1 MYPLTV
7 RVNEKRVV
15 VIGGGKVAG
24 FKIIPLLK
32 QGADI
37 VVISPELDANLVKLV
52 EEKKIRWYQR
62 EYEKSDIKSA
72 FLVVAASSD
81 SILNEQVAED
91 AAENQ
96 LVNVITNPESGNVHF
111 PAAIHRGLLNIA
123 VSTGGAS
130 PKLAKKIRDDIA
142 NKYDETY
149 ESYLDFL
156 YEVRLKLKDLQLEKR
171 ERNIL
176 LQEVLKSVYVQNE
189 GKRESF
195 FTRIRGKGFKIIKDK
210 VRFTNIKI

>member
-7 RVNEKRVV
+7 RVEKKRVV

-37 VVISPELDANLVKLV
+37 IVISPELDANLVKLV
-52 EEKKIRWYQR
+52 EEKQIRWYQR
-62 EYEKSDIKSA
+62 EYEKSDIQGA

-81 SILNEQVAED
+81 AVLNEQIAED
-91 AAENQ
+91 STENQ

-111 PAAIHRGLLNIA
+111 PAAIHRGLLNVA

-142 NKYDETY
+142 NKYDEAY

-156 YEVRLKLKDLQLEKR
+156 YEVRIKVKELQIEKR
-171 ERNIL
+171 ERNTL
-176 LQEVLKSVYVQNE
+176 LQEVLNSIYVQNE
-189 GKRESF
+189 QKRKLFLQELE
-195 FTRIRGKGFKIIKDK
+195 RRVHIG
-210 VRFTNIKI
+210 

>member
-7 RVNEKRVV
+7 RVDKKRVV

-37 VVISPELDANLVKLV
+37 VVVSTELDANLVKLV
-52 EEKKIRWYQR
+52 EEKQIRWYQR
-62 EYEKSDIKSA
+62 EYEKSDIKDA
-72 FLVVAASSD
+72 FLVVAATSD
-81 SILNEQVAED
+81 SVLNEQIAED
-91 AAENQ
+91 AAVNQ

-111 PAAIHRGLLNIA
+111 PAAIHRGLLNVA

-142 NKYDETY
+142 NKYDEKY

-156 YEVRLKLKDLQLEKR
+156 YEVRLKVKELQVEKR
-171 ERNIL
+171 QKNIL
-176 LQEVLKSVYVQNE
+176 LQEVLKSIYIQSE
-189 GKRESF
+189 QKRELF
-195 FTRIRGKGFKIIKDK
+195 LQELERGIYIG
-210 VRFTNIKI
+210 

>member
-7 RVNEKRVV
+7 RVNQKRVV

-37 VVISPELDANLVKLV
+37 VVVSPELDANLVKLV

-62 EYEKSDIKSA
+62 EYEKRDINGA

-149 ESYLDFL
+149 ERYLDFL
-156 YEVRLKLKDLQLEKR
+156 YEVRVKLKDLQLEKK
-171 ERNIL
+171 ERHIL
-176 LQEVLKSVYVQNE
+176 LQEVLKSAYVQNE
-189 GKRESF
+189 GKREQF
-195 FTRIRGKGFKIIKDK
+195 LQELEERDLKNKK
-210 VRFTNIKI
+210 

>member
-142 NKYDETY
+142 NRYDETY

-156 YEVRLKLKDLQLEKR
+156 YEVRVKLKDLQLEKR

-195 FTRIRGKGFKIIKDK
+195 LRELEEK
-210 VRFTNIKI
+210 VLK

>member
-72 FLVVAASSD
+72 FLVVAGSSD

-195 FTRIRGKGFKIIKDK
+195 LRELEEK
-210 VRFTNIKI
+210 VLK

>member
-32 QGADI
+32 QGADT

-195 FTRIRGKGFKIIKDK
+195 LRELEEK
-210 VRFTNIKI
+210 VLK

>member
-7 RVNEKRVV
+7 RVDKKRVV

-37 VVISPELDANLVKLV
+37 VVVSTELDTNLVKFV
-52 EEKKIRWYQR
+52 EEKQIRWYQR
-62 EYEKSDIKSA
+62 EYEKSDIKDA
-72 FLVVAASSD
+72 FLVVAATSD
-81 SILNEQVAED
+81 SVLNEQVAKD
-91 AAENQ
+91 AAVNQ

-111 PAAIHRGLLNIA
+111 PAAFHRGLLNVA

-149 ESYLDFL
+149 ETYLDFL
-156 YEVRLKLKDLQLEKR
+156 YEVRIRVKELQVEKR
-171 ERNIL
+171 QRNIL
-176 LQEVLKSVYVQNE
+176 LQEVLKAVYVQNE
-189 GKRESF
+189 QKRELF
-195 FTRIRGKGFKIIKDK
+195 LQELERK
-210 VRFTNIKI
+210 VHIG

>member
-7 RVNEKRVV
+7 RVEKKRVV

-62 EYEKSDIKSA
+62 EYEKSDIKDA

-81 SILNEQVAED
+81 TILNERVAED
-91 AAENQ
+91 SAENQ

-111 PAAIHRGLLNIA
+111 PAAFHRGLLNIA

-149 ESYLDFL
+149 ESYLNFL
-156 YEVRLKLKDLQLEKR
+156 YEVRIKVKELQIEKR
-171 ERNIL
+171 QRNIL
-176 LQEVLKSVYVQNE
+176 LQEVLKSIYVQNE
-189 GKRESF
+189 QKRELF
-195 FTRIRGKGFKIIKDK
+195 LQELERRVHIG
-210 VRFTNIKI
+210 

>member
-1 MYPLTV
+1 MYPHTV
-7 RVNEKRVV
+7 RVEKKRVV

-37 VVISPELDANLVKLV
+37 IVISPELDANLVKLV
-52 EEKKIRWYQR
+52 EEKQIRWYQR
-62 EYEKSDIKSA
+62 EYEKSDIQGA
-72 FLVVAASSD
+72 FLVVAASGD
-81 SILNEQVAED
+81 AVLNEQVAED
-91 AAENQ
+91 SAENQ

-111 PAAIHRGLLNIA
+111 PAAIHRGLLNVA

-142 NKYDETY
+142 NKYDEAY

-156 YEVRLKLKDLQLEKR
+156 YEVRIKVKELQIEKQQ
-171 ERNIL
+171 RNIL

-189 GKRESF
+189 QKRELF
-195 FTRIRGKGFKIIKDK
+195 LQELERRVHIG
-210 VRFTNIKI
+210 

>member
-7 RVNEKRVV
+7 RVEKKRVV

-37 VVISPELDANLVKLV
+37 IVISPELDANLVKLV
-52 EEKKIRWYQR
+52 EEKQIRWYQR
-62 EYEKSDIKSA
+62 EYEKSDIQGA
-72 FLVVAASSD
+72 FLVVAASGD
-81 SILNEQVAED
+81 GVLNEQVAED
-91 AAENQ
+91 SAENQ

-111 PAAIHRGLLNIA
+111 PAAIHRGLLNVA

-142 NKYDETY
+142 NKYDEVY

-156 YEVRLKLKDLQLEKR
+156 YEVRIKVKELQIEKR

-176 LQEVLKSVYVQNE
+176 LQEVLKSIYVQNE
-189 GKRESF
+189 QKRELF
-195 FTRIRGKGFKIIKDK
+195 LQELERRVHIG
-210 VRFTNIKI
+210 

>member
-62 EYEKSDIKSA
+62 EYEKSDIKNA

-130 PKLAKKIRDDIA
+130 PKLAKKIRDEIA

-156 YEVRLKLKDLQLEKR
+156 YEVRVKLKDLKLEKR

-189 GKRESF
+189 RERESF
-195 FTRIRGKGFKIIKDK
+195 LRELEGKVLK
-210 VRFTNIKI
+210 

>member
-7 RVNEKRVV
+7 RVEKKRIV

-37 VVISPELDANLVKLV
+37 VVVSPELDANLVKLV

-62 EYEKSDIKSA
+62 EYEKSDINGA

-81 SILNEQVAED
+81 AILNEKVAED
-91 AAENQ
+91 TAENQ

-111 PAAIHRGLLNIA
+111 PAAFHRGLLNIA

-142 NKYDETY
+142 NKYDEAY

-156 YEVRLKLKDLQLEKR
+156 YEVRIKVKELQIEKR

-176 LQEVLKSVYVQNE
+176 LQEVLKSIYVQNE
-189 GKRESF
+189 QKRELF
-195 FTRIRGKGFKIIKDK
+195 LQELERRVHIG
-210 VRFTNIKI
+210 

>member
-7 RVNEKRVV
+7 QVNKKRVV

-37 VVISPELDANLVKLV
+37 VVVSPELDVNLVKLV

-62 EYEKSDIKSA
+62 EYEKSDIKDA
-72 FLVVAASSD
+72 FLVVVASSD

-91 AAENQ
+91 AAKNQ

-149 ESYLDFL
+149 EIYLDFL
-156 YEVRLKLKDLQLEKR
+156 YEVRVKLKDLQLEKK
-171 ERNIL
+171 ERHIL
-176 LQEVLKSVYVQNE
+176 LQEVLKSAYVQNE
-189 GKRESF
+189 GKREQF
-195 FTRIRGKGFKIIKDK
+195 LQELEERVLKR
-210 VRFTNIKI
+210 

>member
-130 PKLAKKIRDDIA
+130 PKLAKKIRDEIA

-156 YEVRLKLKDLQLEKR
+156 YEVRVKLKDLQLEKR

-189 GKRESF
+189 RERESF
-195 FTRIRGKGFKIIKDK
+195 LRELEGKILK
-210 VRFTNIKI
+210 

>member
-1 MYPLTV
+1 M
-7 RVNEKRVV
+7 RVEKKRVV

-37 VVISPELDANLVKLV
+37 IVISPELDANLVKLV
-52 EEKKIRWYQR
+52 EEKQIRWYQR
-62 EYEKSDIKSA
+62 EYEKSDIQGA
-72 FLVVAASSD
+72 FLVVAASGD
-81 SILNEQVAED
+81 AVLNEQVAED
-91 AAENQ
+91 SAENQ

-111 PAAIHRGLLNIA
+111 PAAIHRGLLNVA

-142 NKYDETY
+142 NKYDEAY

-156 YEVRLKLKDLQLEKR
+156 YEVRIKVKELQIEKKQ
-171 ERNIL
+171 RNIL
-176 LQEVLKSVYVQNE
+176 LQEVLKSIYVQNE
-189 GKRESF
+189 QKREIF
-195 FTRIRGKGFKIIKDK
+195 LQELERKIH
-210 VRFTNIKI
+210 VG

>member
-7 RVNEKRVV
+7 RVDKKRVV

-37 VVISPELDANLVKLV
+37 VVVSTELDANLVKLV
-52 EEKKIRWYQR
+52 EEKQIRWYQR
-62 EYEKSDIKSA
+62 EYEKSDIKDA
-72 FLVVAASSD
+72 FLVVAATSD
-81 SILNEQVAED
+81 SVLNEQIAED
-91 AAENQ
+91 ASVNQ

-111 PAAIHRGLLNIA
+111 PAAIHRGLLNVA

-149 ESYLDFL
+149 ESYLGFL
-156 YEVRLKLKDLQLEKR
+156 YEVRMKVKELQLEKR
-171 ERNIL
+171 QKNIA
-176 LQEVLKSVYVQNE
+176 LQEVLKSIYVQDE
-189 GKRESF
+189 LKRELF
-195 FTRIRGKGFKIIKDK
+195 LQELEKK
-210 VRFTNIKI
+210 VHIG

>member
-96 LVNVITNPESGNVHF
+96 LVNIITNPESGNVHF

-189 GKRESF
+189 EKRESF
-195 FTRIRGKGFKIIKDK
+195 LRELEEK
-210 VRFTNIKI
+210 VLK

>member
-171 ERNIL
+171 ARNIL

-195 FTRIRGKGFKIIKDK
+195 LRELEEK
-210 VRFTNIKI
+210 VLK

>member
-7 RVNEKRVV
+7 RVEKKRVV

-52 EEKKIRWYQR
+52 EEKQIRWYQR
-62 EYEKSDIKSA
+62 EYEKSDIQGA

-81 SILNEQVAED
+81 ALLNEQIAED
-91 AAENQ
+91 STENQ

-111 PAAIHRGLLNIA
+111 PAAIHRGLLNLA

-142 NKYDETY
+142 NKYDEAY
-149 ESYLDFL
+149 GSYLDFL
-156 YEVRLKLKDLQLEKR
+156 YEVRIKVKELQIEKR

-176 LQEVLKSVYVQNE
+176 LQEVLKSIYVQNE
-189 GKRESF
+189 QKRELF
-195 FTRIRGKGFKIIKDK
+195 LQELERRVHIG
-210 VRFTNIKI
+210 

>member
-37 VVISPELDANLVKLV
+37 VVISLELDANLVKLV

-195 FTRIRGKGFKIIKDK
+195 LRELEEK
-210 VRFTNIKI
+210 VLK

>member
-7 RVNEKRVV
+7 RVEKKRVV

-37 VVISPELDANLVKLV
+37 IVISPELDANLVKLV
-52 EEKKIRWYQR
+52 EEKQIRWYQR
-62 EYEKSDIKSA
+62 EYEKSDIQGA

-81 SILNEQVAED
+81 AVLNEQIAED
-91 AAENQ
+91 STENQ
-96 LVNVITNPESGNVHF
+96 LVNVITNPENGNVHF
-111 PAAIHRGLLNIA
+111 PAAIHRGLLNVA

-142 NKYDETY
+142 NKYDEAY

-156 YEVRLKLKDLQLEKR
+156 YEVRIKVKELQIEKR
-171 ERNIL
+171 ERNTL
-176 LQEVLKSVYVQNE
+176 LQEVLKSIYVQNE
-189 GKRESF
+189 QKRKLFLQELE
-195 FTRIRGKGFKIIKDK
+195 RRVQIG
-210 VRFTNIKI
+210 

>member
-7 RVNEKRVV
+7 RVDKKRVV

-37 VVISPELDANLVKLV
+37 VVVSTELDANLVKLV
-52 EEKKIRWYQR
+52 EEKQIRWYQR
-62 EYEKSDIKSA
+62 AYEKSDIKDA
-72 FLVVAASSD
+72 FLVVAATSD
-81 SILNEQVAED
+81 SVLNEQIAED
-91 AAENQ
+91 AAVNQ

-111 PAAIHRGLLNIA
+111 PAAIHRGLLNVA

-142 NKYDETY
+142 NKYDEKY
-149 ESYLDFL
+149 EPYLDFL
-156 YEVRLKLKDLQLEKR
+156 YEVRLKVKELQVEKR
-171 ERNIL
+171 QKNIL
-176 LQEVLKSVYVQNE
+176 LQEVLKSIYVQSE
-189 GKRESF
+189 QKRELF
-195 FTRIRGKGFKIIKDK
+195 LQELERGIYIG
-210 VRFTNIKI
+210 

>member
-195 FTRIRGKGFKIIKDK
+195 SRELEEKILK
-210 VRFTNIKI
+210 

>member
-7 RVNEKRVV
+7 RVEKKRVV

-37 VVISPELDANLVKLV
+37 IVISPELDANLVKLV
-52 EEKKIRWYQR
+52 EGKQIRWYQR
-62 EYEKSDIKSA
+62 EYEKSDIQGA

-81 SILNEQVAED
+81 AVLNEQIAED
-91 AAENQ
+91 SAENQ

-111 PAAIHRGLLNIA
+111 PAAIHRGLLNVA

-142 NKYDETY
+142 NKYDVAY

-156 YEVRLKLKDLQLEKR
+156 YEVRIKVKELQIEKKQ
-171 ERNIL
+171 RNIL
-176 LQEVLKSVYVQNE
+176 LQEVLKSIYVQDE
-189 GKRESF
+189 QKRELF
-195 FTRIRGKGFKIIKDK
+195 LQELERRVHIG
-210 VRFTNIKI
+210 

>member
-1 MYPLTV
+1 MYQLTV
-7 RVNEKRVV
+7 QVNKKRVV

-37 VVISPELDANLVKLV
+37 VVVSPELDVNLVKLV

-62 EYEKSDIKSA
+62 EYEKSDIKDA

-91 AAENQ
+91 AAKNQ

-149 ESYLDFL
+149 EIYLDFL
-156 YEVRLKLKDLQLEKR
+156 YEVRVKLKDLQLEKK
-171 ERNIL
+171 ERHIL
-176 LQEVLKSVYVQNE
+176 LQEVLKSAYVQNE
-189 GKRESF
+189 RKREQF
-195 FTRIRGKGFKIIKDK
+195 LQELEERVLKR
-210 VRFTNIKI
+210 

>member
-7 RVNEKRVV
+7 RVEKKRVV

-37 VVISPELDANLVKLV
+37 IVISPELDANLVKLV
-52 EEKKIRWYQR
+52 EEKQIRWYQR
-62 EYEKSDIKSA
+62 EYEKSDIQGA

-81 SILNEQVAED
+81 AVLNEQIAED
-91 AAENQ
+91 STENQ

-111 PAAIHRGLLNIA
+111 PAAIHRGLLNVA

-142 NKYDETY
+142 NKYDEAY
-149 ESYLDFL
+149 ESYLYFL
-156 YEVRLKLKDLQLEKR
+156 YEVRIKVKELQIEKR
-171 ERNIL
+171 ERTIL
-176 LQEVLKSVYVQNE
+176 LQEVLKSIYVQNE
-189 GKRESF
+189 QKRELF
-195 FTRIRGKGFKIIKDK
+195 LQELERRVHIG
-210 VRFTNIKI
+210 

>member
-24 FKIIPLLK
+24 FKIILLLK

-62 EYEKSDIKSA
+62 EYEKSDIKNA

-130 PKLAKKIRDDIA
+130 PKLAKKIRDEIA

-156 YEVRLKLKDLQLEKR
+156 YEVRVKLKDLKLEKR

-189 GKRESF
+189 RERESF
-195 FTRIRGKGFKIIKDK
+195 LRELEGKVLK
-210 VRFTNIKI
+210 

>member
-130 PKLAKKIRDDIA
+130 PKLAKKIRDEIA

-156 YEVRLKLKDLQLEKR
+156 YEVRVKLKDLQLEKR
-171 ERNIL
+171 ERNTL
-176 LQEVLKSVYVQNE
+176 LQEVLKSVYMQNE

-195 FTRIRGKGFKIIKDK
+195 LRELEEK
-210 VRFTNIKI
+210 VLK

>member
-62 EYEKSDIKSA
+62 EYEKSDIKNA

-130 PKLAKKIRDDIA
+130 PKLAKKIRDEVA

-156 YEVRLKLKDLQLEKR
+156 YEVRVKLKDLQLEKR

-195 FTRIRGKGFKIIKDK
+195 LRELEEKILK
-210 VRFTNIKI
+210 

>member
-62 EYEKSDIKSA
+62 EYENSDIKSA

-130 PKLAKKIRDDIA
+130 PKLAKKIRDEIA

-156 YEVRLKLKDLQLEKR
+156 YEVRVKLKDLQLEKR

-195 FTRIRGKGFKIIKDK
+195 LRELEEK
-210 VRFTNIKI
+210 VLK

>member
-1 MYPLTV
+1 M

-195 FTRIRGKGFKIIKDK
+195 LRELEEK
-210 VRFTNIKI
+210 VLK